1 MIAFEKIEEY
11 MSLID
16 KSVEMNSELEALMYR
31 CLDDSSLIEEYSRKV
46 AEYREFAK
54 QIIEFEL
61 K

>member
-16 KSVEMNSELEALMYR
+16 KRDAMNNELDKLVYR

-46 AEYREFAK
+46 AEYREFAQ
-54 QIIEFEL
+54 QIINF
-61 K
+61 KMK

>member
-46 AEYREFAK
+46 AEYLEFAK

>member
-1 MIAFEKIEEY
+1 MIAFEKLEEY
-11 MSLID
+11 MMLMD

-46 AEYREFAK
+46 AEYREFAQ
-54 QIIEFEL
+54 QIINFKL

>member
-11 MSLID
+11 MMLID
-16 KSVEMNSELEALMYR
+16 KSVEMNAELDKLVYR
-31 CLDDSSLIEEYSRKV
+31 CLDDSSLIPEYSRKV

-54 QIIEFEL
+54 RIIEFEL

>member
-11 MSLID
+11 MMLMD

-31 CLDDSSLIEEYSRKV
+31 CLDDSSLIEEYRRKV

-54 QIIEFEL
+54 QIINF
-61 K
+61 KMK

>member
-11 MSLID
+11 MMLMD

-31 CLDDSSLIEEYSRKV
+31 CMNDSSLINEYSRKV

>member
-11 MSLID
+11 TMLID
-16 KSVEMNSELEALMYR
+16 KRDAMNNELDKLMYR

-46 AEYREFAK
+46 DEYREFAR

>member
-11 MSLID
+11 MMLMD

>member
-1 MIAFEKIEEY
+1 MIAFEKIEKY
-11 MSLID
+11 MMLMD

-54 QIIEFEL
+54 QIIGF
-61 K
+61 KMK

>member
-11 MSLID
+11 MVLID
-16 KSVEMNSELEALMYR
+16 KGVELNSELEALMYR
-31 CLDDSSLIEEYSRKV
+31 CLDDSSLIEEYRRKV

-54 QIIEFEL
+54 QIIEFKL

>member
-11 MSLID
+11 MVLID
-16 KSVEMNSELEALMYR
+16 KSVEMNNELEALMYR
-31 CLDDSSLIEEYSRKV
+31 CLDDSSLINEYSRKV

-54 QIIEFEL
+54 QIIDFKL

>member
-11 MSLID
+11 MMLMD

-31 CLDDSSLIEEYSRKV
+31 CLDDSSLIEEYGRKV
-46 AEYREFAK
+46 NEYREFAK
-54 QIIEFEL
+54 QIIDFKL